1 MTVPSRP
8 DRRQQLDELRRQIRA
23 LDMSEAVP
31 APSQAKPDRRDQ
43 GGAGARMDR
52 LSGEGPAT
60 GSAAASIGADNER
73 TGDRAGAKTSAQ
85 TGSKTGDKTGE
96 NRGLTR
102 DAARHGAHPLE
113 LAPGLH
119 EICPAGYLDTPA
131 ALAVQAG
138 LMATHLRISE
148 RQRPVLW
155 VRRSM
160 GTGQDFGRPYPPAL
174 AQWGLDPSRLILVE
188 TGSEADT
195 LWTLEEGLKAGAVVI
210 GETGPSARYDLTAT
224 RRLDQAARRAG
235 ALALVLRP
243 HDGVMPSAALSR
255 WRIAARPSPARAWIG
270 ARGLPGLGEP
280 RFHAALERV
289 RGGPP
294 QDYEIEWKHASF
306 HVLEPA
312 PLADRPAPAEPYADP
327 GVRPAN
333 RPRTGTA
340 FTSRIIRL
348 TG

>member
-1 MTVPSRP
+1 MEARRADSESVTDSREIADP
-8 DRRQQLDELRRQIRA
+8 
-23 LDMSEAVP
+23 
-31 APSQAKPDRRDQ
+31 
-43 GGAGARMDR
+43 
-52 LSGEGPAT
+52 GP
-60 GSAAASIGADNER
+60 ER
-73 TGDRAGAKTSAQ
+73 Y
-85 TGSKTGDKTGE
+85 
-96 NRGLTR
+96 R
-102 DAARHGAHPLE
+102 DAARRGDHPLE

-131 ALAVQAG
+131 ALAFQAG
-138 LMATHLRISE
+138 LMATHLRKAGQGQGGRE
-148 RQRPVLW
+148 RPVLW
-155 VRRSM
+155 VRHAT

-174 AQWGLDPSRLILVE
+174 AHWGLDPARLILVE
-188 TGSEADT
+188 TRCETDT
-195 LWTLEEGLKAGAVVI
+195 LWALEEGLKTGAVVI

-224 RRLDQAARRAG
+224 RRLDQAARQAG

-243 HDGVMPSAALSR
+243 HEGLAPSAALSR
-255 WRIAARPSPARAWIG
+255 WRIAARPSPARVWIG

-312 PLADRPAPAEPYADP
+312 PLADRPAPAKRNTEPHA
-327 GVRPAN
+327 RPAIAAGSGPAPA
-333 RPRTGTA
+333 RFGPALAGQL
-340 FTSRIIRL
+340 IRL

>member
-1 MTVPSRP
+1 MTVPSHP
-8 DRRQQLDELRRQIRA
+8 DRRQQLAELRRQIRA
-23 LDMSEAVP
+23 LDVNETAPASLAAGSEQIV
-31 APSQAKPDRRDQ
+31 S
-43 GGAGARMDR
+43 
-52 LSGEGPAT
+52 
-60 GSAAASIGADNER
+60 
-73 TGDRAGAKTSAQ
+73 
-85 TGSKTGDKTGE
+85 
-96 NRGLTR
+96 R
-102 DAARHGAHPLE
+102 DAARCGDHPLE

-138 LMATHLRISE
+138 LMATHLRATRKARG
-148 RQRPVLW
+148 RQERPVLW
-155 VRRSM
+155 VRRAM

-174 AQWGLDPSRLILVE
+174 AQWGLDPARLILVE
-188 TGSEADT
+188 TSSETDT
-195 LWTLEEGLKAGAVVI
+195 LWTLEEGLKTGAVVI
-210 GETGPSARYDLTAT
+210 GETGPSARYDLVAT
-224 RRLDQAARRAG
+224 RRLDQAARRIG

-243 HDGVMPSAALSR
+243 HEGLAPSAALSR

-294 QDYEIEWKHASF
+294 QEYEIEWKHASF

-312 PLADRPAPAEPYADP
+312 PLADRPASPERDTERDIQPDTRPGIVANSGVGPALA
-327 GVRPAN
+327 GQL
-333 RPRTGTA
+333 
-340 FTSRIIRL
+340 IRL

>member
-8 DRRQQLDELRRQIRA
+8 DRRQQLAELRRQIRA
-23 LDMSEAVP
+23 LDLGGTGPVASP
-31 APSQAKPDRRDQ
+31 AKPAETVTPCD
-43 GGAGARMDR
+43 AAR
-52 LSGEGPAT
+52 
-60 GSAAASIGADNER
+60 IGAD
-73 TGDRAGAKTSAQ
+73 
-85 TGSKTGDKTGE
+85 
-96 NRGLTR
+96 
-102 DAARHGAHPLE
+102 PLQ

-119 EICPAGYLDTPA
+119 EVCPAGYLDTPA

-138 LMATHLRISE
+138 LMATHLAAAGRE
-148 RQRPVLW
+148 RPVLW
-155 VRRSM
+155 VRRAM

-174 AQWGLDPSRLILVE
+174 AQWGLDPARLILVE
-188 TGSEADT
+188 TGSETDT
-195 LWTLEEGLKAGAVVI
+195 LWTLEEGLKTGAVVI

-243 HDGVMPSAALSR
+243 HEGLAPSAALSR

-294 QDYEIEWKHASF
+294 QEYEIEWKHASF

-312 PLADRPAPAEPYADP
+312 PLADRPAPAKRDTEPHT
-327 GVRPAN
+327 RPASPAAA
-333 RPRTGTA
+333 RFGPALAGQL
-340 FTSRIIRL
+340 IRL

>member
-1 MTVPSRP
+1 MTVPSHP
-8 DRRQQLDELRRQIRA
+8 DRRQQLAELRRQIRA
-23 LDMSEAVP
+23 LDLGEAVP
-31 APSQAKPDRRDQ
+31 VPELGPGPGPVAEV
-43 GGAGARMDR
+43 AGDM
-52 LSGEGPAT
+52 STGEAAT
-60 GSAAASIGADNER
+60 GEVSAKGVTARDGK
-73 TGDRAGAKTSAQ
+73 AGS
-85 TGSKTGDKTGE
+85 
-96 NRGLTR
+96 
-102 DAARHGAHPLE
+102 DAARCGDHPLE
-113 LAPGLH
+113 LVPGLH

-138 LMATHLRISE
+138 LMATHLRRRE
-148 RQRPVLW
+148 QERPVLW
-155 VRRSM
+155 VRRAM

-174 AQWGLDPSRLILVE
+174 AQWGLDPARLILVE
-188 TGSEADT
+188 TGCETDT
-195 LWTLEEGLKAGAVVI
+195 LWTLEEGLKTGAVVI

-243 HDGVMPSAALSR
+243 HEGLAPSAALSR

-312 PLADRPAPAEPYADP
+312 PLADRPASPKRNAEPYT
-327 GVRPAN
+327 RPAS
-333 RPRTGTA
+333 PAPAGQL
-340 FTSRIIRL
+340 IRL

>member
-1 MTVPSRP
+1 M
-8 DRRQQLDELRRQIRA
+8 
-23 LDMSEAVP
+23 
-31 APSQAKPDRRDQ
+31 
-43 GGAGARMDR
+43 
-52 LSGEGPAT
+52 
-60 GSAAASIGADNER
+60 
-73 TGDRAGAKTSAQ
+73 RAGAGPAANSGAVADPGAVANSGAVTDPGAVANP
-85 TGSKTGDKTGE
+85 GPARCG
-96 NRGLTR
+96 
-102 DAARHGAHPLE
+102 DAARCGDHPLE

-131 ALAVQAG
+131 ALAFQAG
-138 LMATHLRISE
+138 LMATHLGGAGQGHGGRE
-148 RQRPVLW
+148 QLAQRPVLW

-174 AQWGLDPSRLILVE
+174 AQWGLDPARLILVE
-188 TGSEADT
+188 TGSETDT
-195 LWTLEEGLKAGAVVI
+195 LWTLEEGLKTGAVVI

-243 HDGVMPSAALSR
+243 HEGLAPSAALSR

-294 QDYEIEWKHASF
+294 QEYEIEWKHASF

-312 PLADRPAPAEPYADP
+312 LLADRPASPERNAERNAEPYT
-327 GVRPAN
+327 RPAS
-333 RPRTGTA
+333 PAPAGFGPA
-340 FTSRIIRL
+340 LAGQLIRL

>member
-1 MTVPSRP
+1 M
-8 DRRQQLDELRRQIRA
+8 RRQIRA

-31 APSQAKPDRRDQ
+31 APPQAKPDRPDQ
-43 GGAGARMDR
+43 DGTGARMDR
-52 LSGEGPAT
+52 LSGEVPAPA
-60 GSAAASIGADNER
+60 SAAATIGVDNDR
-73 TGDRAGAKTSAQ
+73 TGDRAGAQ
-85 TGSKTGDKTGE
+85 TGGKTGDKTGDKT
-96 NRGLTR
+96 GLTR

-119 EICPAGYLDTPA
+119 EVCPAGYLDTPA

-138 LMATHLRISE
+138 LMATHLRVSG

-210 GETGPSARYDLTAT
+210 GETGPSARYDLVAT

-255 WRIAARPSPARAWIG
+255 WRIAARPSPARAWTG

-312 PLADRPAPAEPYADP
+312 PLADRPAPAEPHADP
-327 GVRPAN
+327 GVWPAN
-333 RPRTGTA
+333 RPRIGTA
-340 FTSRIIRL
+340 FTGRIVRL

>member
-31 APSQAKPDRRDQ
+31 APPQAKPDRPDQ
-43 GGAGARMDR
+43 DGTGARMDR
-52 LSGEGPAT
+52 LSGEVPAPA
-60 GSAAASIGADNER
+60 SAAATIGVDNDR
-73 TGDRAGAKTSAQ
+73 TGDRAGAQ
-85 TGSKTGDKTGE
+85 TGGKTGDKTGDKT
-96 NRGLTR
+96 GLTR

-119 EICPAGYLDTPA
+119 EVCPAGYLDTPA

-138 LMATHLRISE
+138 LMATHLRVSG

-210 GETGPSARYDLTAT
+210 GETGPSARYDLVAT

-255 WRIAARPSPARAWIG
+255 WRIAARPSPARAWTG

-312 PLADRPAPAEPYADP
+312 PLADRPAPAEPHADP
-327 GVRPAN
+327 GVWPAN
-333 RPRTGTA
+333 RPRIGTA
-340 FTSRIIRL
+340 FTGRIVRL

>member
-31 APSQAKPDRRDQ
+31 APPQVKPDRPDQ
-43 GGAGARMDR
+43 DGTGARMDR
-52 LSGEGPAT
+52 LSGEVPAPA
-60 GSAAASIGADNER
+60 SAAATTGADNDR
-73 TGDRAGAKTSAQ
+73 TGDRAEAQ
-85 TGSKTGDKTGE
+85 TGAQTGDKTGDKT
-96 NRGLTR
+96 GLTR

-138 LMATHLRISE
+138 LMATHLRVSG

-174 AQWGLDPSRLILVE
+174 AQWGLDPARLILVE
-188 TGSEADT
+188 TGCETDT
-195 LWTLEEGLKAGAVVI
+195 LWTLEEGLKTGAVVI
-210 GETGPSARYDLTAT
+210 GETGPSARYDLVAT

-255 WRIAARPSPARAWIG
+255 WRIAARPSPARAWTG

-312 PLADRPAPAEPYADP
+312 PLADRPAPAEPHADP
-327 GVRPAN
+327 GVWPAN
-333 RPRTGTA
+333 RPRIGTA

>member
-8 DRRQQLDELRRQIRA
+8 DRRQQLAELRRQIRA
-23 LDMSEAVP
+23 LDMGEADPVASPVKP
-31 APSQAKPDRRDQ
+31 AEIATPCDA
-43 GGAGARMDR
+43 AR
-52 LSGEGPAT
+52 
-60 GSAAASIGADNER
+60 IGAD
-73 TGDRAGAKTSAQ
+73 
-85 TGSKTGDKTGE
+85 
-96 NRGLTR
+96 
-102 DAARHGAHPLE
+102 PLQ

-131 ALAVQAG
+131 ALAFQAG
-138 LMATHLRISE
+138 LMATHLRRRE
-148 RQRPVLW
+148 QERPVLW
-155 VRRSM
+155 VRRAM

-174 AQWGLDPSRLILVE
+174 AQWGLDPARLILVE
-188 TGSEADT
+188 TGSETDT
-195 LWTLEEGLKAGAVVI
+195 LWTLEEGLKTGAVVI
-210 GETGPSARYDLTAT
+210 GETGPSARYDLVAT

-243 HDGVMPSAALSR
+243 HEGLAPSAALSR

-294 QDYEIEWKHASF
+294 QEYEIEWKHASF

-312 PLADRPAPAEPYADP
+312 PLADRPASPKRDIQPETRS
-327 GVRPAN
+327 GVAAALA
-333 RPRTGTA
+333 GQ
-340 FTSRIIRL
+340 IIRL